1 MHGRPRGRALA
12 RRERRALTAESRAEG
27 RRLDVARRD
36 KYARGVSSEP
46 VASKDSEQ
54 DRAATNRDAEREAQL
69 AKVPFFD
76 GLTVE
81 ALAMIAHVT
90 TEESYAYGTRIFQ
103 YGDPGD
109 KLYII
114 LEGKVRIFREVG
126 GMGEEALA
134 VLAAGEVFGEMSLL
148 DESTRSAGALAHERC
163 RLLVITK
170 DAFDDLLFLH
180 KDLAYE
186 VLWSCV
192 RMLAS
197 RLRETNDKLTFL
209 STTGRF

>member
-1 MHGRPRGRALA
+1 VPSDSAA
-12 RRERRALTAESRAEG
+12 TA
-27 RRLDVARRD
+27 V
-36 KYARGVSSEP
+36 
-46 VASKDSEQ
+46 Q
-54 DRAATNRDAEREAQL
+54 DRVEMPLAEREAQL
-69 AKVPFFD
+69 ARVPFFE
-76 GLTVE
+76 GLTPE
-81 ALAMIAHVT
+81 ALSMIAQVT
-90 TEESYAYGTRIFQ
+90 TEESHAYGTRLFQ
-103 YGDPGD
+103 YGEPGD

-134 VLAAGEVFGEMSLL
+134 VLGTGEVFGEMSLL

-197 RLRETNDKLTFL
+197 PARDERQAHVLVDLEQVLTVK
-209 STTGRF
+209 SRS

>member
-1 MHGRPRGRALA
+1 MTIDAAAL
-12 RRERRALTAESRAEG
+12 RKVQLFDSLLPEHLK
-27 RRLDVARRD
+27 L
-36 KYARGVSSEP
+36 
-46 VASKDSEQ
+46 VASIVE
-54 DRAATNRDAEREAQL
+54 E
-69 AKVPFFD
+69 KVLPPS
-76 GLTVE
+76 TK
-81 ALAMIAHVT
+81 
-90 TEESYAYGTRIFQ
+90 IFA
-103 YGDPGD
+103 DGD
-109 KLYII
+109 KADSFYFLVA
-114 LEGKVRIFREVG
+114 GKVRVSKQIP

-134 VLAAGEVFGEMSLL
+134 VLGAGEVFGEMSLL